1 MVPIHLKFQG
11 LWVGAALGE
20 LYATGLLKTQ
30 RSPELSVPLTLS
42 KTRELCETAARCLNA
57 PAADLEALI
66 LKYERSQD
74 LLLALLPLAFLHR
87 AGIPGLSETLA
98 RGLAHSD
105 EPEKF
110 ASATAITHALDWFL
124 NPSRPPQ
131 DFIRTFLKTPVLQ
144 NTATAA
150 QLESVQTV
158 LTRYESCQPAL
169 EQNLSQE
176 TPDRMIGQ
184 VFSAM
189 LSTSDD
195 FRLTLQRAASWI
207 PQQPE
212 LLVLVG
218 ALSGLHNGLRS
229 LPLSWRLVLRT
240 LQWDT
245 VSSLEDRLLNLANI
259 CAAQWA
265 GCYTTP
271 SKKWSDL
278 TIAPP
283 GHLCPR

>member
-1 MVPIHLKFQG
+1 VVPIHLKFQG

-20 LYATGLLKTQ
+20 LYATGLLKEQ
-30 RSPELSVPLTLS
+30 RAPELRLSLTLS
-42 KTRELCETAARCLNA
+42 KTRELCETAAHCLNA
-57 PAADLEALI
+57 PAANLETLI
-66 LKYERSQD
+66 LEYERSQD

-98 RGLAHSD
+98 RGLAQSD

-110 ASATAITHALDWFL
+110 ASAIAITHALDWFL

-131 DFIRTFLKTPVLQ
+131 NFIRTFLKTPDLQ

-158 LTRYESCQPAL
+158 LTRYESFQPSL
-169 EQNLSQE
+169 EHNLSQD
-176 TPDRMIGQ
+176 TLDRTIGQ

-189 LSTSDD
+189 LSTPDD
-195 FRLTLQRAASWI
+195 FRLTLQRAAFWM

-212 LLVLVG
+212 LLMLVG

-240 LQWDT
+240 IQWDA
-245 VSSLEDRLLNLANI
+245 VSSLEDRLLNLANL

-265 GCYTTP
+265 GCYTIP